1 MNAAPVAVSKAI
13 DPARVGLSKSLM
25 VSPCER
31 KGFYSETVRD
41 GNGRRPSFPM
51 PERVT
56 FGTAVDEAVSYI
68 LFHDRDGTPW
78 TPEVAIETGLARARA
93 SLGWSLVADPDVF
106 ELQVGN
112 AIKLYVSQPD
122 GLERV
127 RTLYDEGLRL
137 QGDDGETW
145 RAGDIIGTPD
155 LSTSLRVGDVKTW
168 SRNDG
173 PAKFRTS
180 PEMGV
185 YAYLFAQ
192 RNGGAIPD
200 TVFYQAYVRVSKPYW
215 LWLEQPGTAALVE
228 YGRETAA
235 HWRALMAAGQPEL
248 AAPNTKFCA
257 DCPFREALPEFGHEG
272 CSIGRLFPVEE
283 VAA

>member
-1 MNAAPVAVSKAI
+1 V
-13 DPARVGLSKSLM
+13 
-25 VSPCER
+25 
-31 KGFYSETVRD
+31 Y
-41 GNGRRPSFPM
+41 GRC
-51 PERVT
+51 T
-56 FGTAVDEAVSYI
+56 
-68 LFHDRDGTPW
+68 
-78 TPEVAIETGLARARA
+78 ARACGSRA
-93 SLGWSLVADPDVF
+93 TTARRGGPD
-106 ELQVGN
+106 
-112 AIKLYVSQPD
+112 
-122 GLERV
+122 
-127 RTLYDEGLRL
+127 
-137 QGDDGETW
+137 
-145 RAGDIIGTPD
+145 DIIGTPD